1 MPATIKES
9 PESVEE
15 KRPKP
20 VLHKIT
26 KSLFEKK
33 PQGRGMR
40 GMQLYKSEKFQMA
53 DEDEEE
59 DDLIRMFEKGG
70 IRQVESD

>member
-1 MPATIKES
+1 M
-9 PESVEE
+9 
-15 KRPKP
+15 
-20 VLHKIT
+20 LHKVT

-33 PQGRGMR
+33 PQGMQ
-40 GMQLYKSEKFQMA
+40 GMQLYKSEKFQQ
-53 DEDEEE
+53 DDEEE